1 MLVLTDSKVQK
12 LLERSVSLN
21 CQSLLSLCRMN
32 TRAEKRERLYAELA
46 LEIFCASSALE
57 GIDYTGRTC
66 REFVSSRRR
75 QLYQSLTSNPDES
88 AHRSQ
93 RLPLLNPALGTNDE
107 C

>member
-1 MLVLTDSKVQK
+1 MD
-12 LLERSVSLN
+12 
-21 CQSLLSLCRMN
+21 

-46 LEIFCASSALE
+46 LESFCASSALE

-75 QLYQSLTSNPDES
+75 QLYQSLTSNPDKS
-88 AHRSQ
+88 AT
-93 RLPLLNPALGTNDE
+93 PVTVVALLNPALCTNDE